1 MTSLEHAISI
11 AASAH
16 AAYLADDEEPYI
28 FHPLRVMLA
37 LDGEDERMVGV
48 LHDVVDWRDF
58 GESIDSTTG
67 EPICVH
73 CATTA

>member
-1 MTSLEHAISI
+1 MTSLEHTISI
-11 AASAH
+11 AASVH
-16 AAYLADDEEPYI
+16 AAYLADDEERYI
-28 FHPLRVMLA
+28 FHPLMLA
-37 LDGEDERMVGV
+37 SDAEDERIVGV

-58 GESIDSTTG
+58 RESIDSRTG